1 MAVKRVRTGEKVEML
16 WDCPYCGSTKILARN
31 KNCPNCGRA
40 RTGGAYLGNN
50 PNERILSEEDK
61 KLFTGK
67 ADWHC
72 DYCDSMNPSNAKT
85 CIYCGS
91 PKGESKKGYL
101 DRKMEQIQK
110 GEIPVED
117 NVILHPKKEE
127 QKIESYKDSIM
138 QESLF
143 QSTDNSYHNTN
154 EDSISLKNT
163 KNYFKNISN
172 LWNLKTILISI
183 AIFITCG
190 LSLFGIVY
198 ACIPKN
204 DTITIESISWERNI
218 ETEIEK
224 TFSESGWTLPI
235 GARLRYSQKE
245 WHHDDEVIDHY
256 EDVEVTKYNYE
267 KVGTREWT
275 EYEENEDGTADVIN
289 CSEDVYDY
297 VPYQTTESQPVYKK
311 VPVFQTKYYYD
322 IDRYVHNRNLKT
334 SGKDKEVYWSN
345 ESLFIKERESRRT
358 ENYYVT
364 AYNEKE
370 ELKTYTLDYSIWKD
384 IEIGDVFNV
393 KVHLGG
399 HIEILDED
407 GNIISNIKK

>member
-1 MAVKRVRTGEKVEML
+1 M
-16 WDCPYCGSTKILARN
+16 
-31 KNCPNCGRA
+31 
-40 RTGGAYLGNN
+40 
-50 PNERILSEEDK
+50 
-61 KLFTGK
+61 
-67 ADWHC
+67 
-72 DYCDSMNPSNAKT
+72 
-85 CIYCGS
+85 
-91 PKGESKKGYL
+91 
-101 DRKMEQIQK
+101 
-110 GEIPVED
+110 
-117 NVILHPKKEE
+117 
-127 QKIESYKDSIM
+127 
-138 QESLF
+138 
-143 QSTDNSYHNTN
+143 
-154 EDSISLKNT
+154 
-163 KNYFKNISN
+163 
-172 LWNLKTILISI
+172 
-183 AIFITCG
+183 
-190 LSLFGIVY
+190 
-198 ACIPKN
+198 
-204 DTITIESISWERNI
+204 
-218 ETEIEK
+218 
-224 TFSESGWTLPI
+224 
-235 GARLRYSQKE
+235 
-245 WHHDDEVIDHY
+245 
-256 EDVEVTKYNYE
+256 
-267 KVGTREWT
+267 T

-358 ENYYVT
+358 ENYYIT